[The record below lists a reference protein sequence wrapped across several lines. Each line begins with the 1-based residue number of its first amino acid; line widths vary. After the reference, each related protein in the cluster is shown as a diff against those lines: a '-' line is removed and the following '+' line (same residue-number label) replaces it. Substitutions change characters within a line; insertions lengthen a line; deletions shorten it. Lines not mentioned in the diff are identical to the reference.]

1 MSTRSRQSRNSSETR
16 QCVAGVGGGG
26 DVSERG
32 PLQRGDLRGGG
43 GVLEQPHAVGGPEAL
58 GDAFGPHE
66 EAGLEEDVALPQ

>member
-1 MSTRSRQSRNSSETR
+1 
-16 QCVAGVGGGG
+16 VGGGG